1 MVNFQPLE
9 KPPRDISWVNC
20 IREPIAGD
28 SYLNNAE
35 DVFLKAK
42 QGLFPDINTLPFR
55 NDKIFIAGQL
65 HDHISEW
72 KMVLESS
79 PMRSEILD

>member
-9 KPPRDISWVNC
+9 KPSRDISSVNC
-20 IREPIAGD
+20 MKEPVAGD

-42 QGLFPDINTLPFR
+42 QG
-55 NDKIFIAGQL
+55 
-65 HDHISEW
+65 
-72 KMVLESS
+72 
-79 PMRSEILD
+79 

>member
-9 KPPRDISWVNC
+9 KPSRDISWVNC
-20 IREPIAGD
+20 MKEPIAGD

-42 QGLFPDINTLPFR
+42 QG
-55 NDKIFIAGQL
+55 
-65 HDHISEW
+65 
-72 KMVLESS
+72 
-79 PMRSEILD
+79 